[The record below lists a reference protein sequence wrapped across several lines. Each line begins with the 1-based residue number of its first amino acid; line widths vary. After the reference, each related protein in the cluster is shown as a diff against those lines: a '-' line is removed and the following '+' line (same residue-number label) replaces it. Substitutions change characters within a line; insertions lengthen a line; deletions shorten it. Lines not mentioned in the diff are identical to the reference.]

1 MVPDVAKKRV
11 ALSSALAYNNLK
23 RNRRNGAATAAP
35 RCPSETRCNL
45 LEKSKSNLTKWSV
58 LVLVTLFFLGLLQI
72 ACNSVSGPGD
82 LINYVSE
89 AS

>member
-1 MVPDVAKKRV
+1 MDLAAAAAVVLAVAAV
-11 ALSSALAYNNLK
+11 ARAAPEAS
-23 RNRRNGAATAAP
+23 GAATAAP

-58 LVLVTLFFLGLLQI
+58 LVLVTLFFLELLQI